1 MVIDEGKE
9 VNKELTLKIQL
20 SLYFKVS
27 HEPLLGSLN

>member
-20 SLYFKVS
+20 SVCIFVS
-27 HEPLLGSLN
+27 HEPLLGSLS